1 MMVKEFSLSRSGT
14 KAAVLVP
21 IMALLILTFC
31 SREREYELENPQTT
45 YSDVELHLDGKR
57 SEELGKPIDTYYTSS
72 GEPFTGTQKIY
83 YSDTDSLH
91 MKQFFQEGIQTGA
104 VIYYDDGDIVRQ
116 KHGIYLN
123 KPLLKKMYENGI
135 LVYENIPPTESED
148 GMGHVRLWHKN
159 GQLSVEHSYT
169 GDQVKQGLMT
179 EYDEEG
185 NITKQGRYEDGELVE
200 MIKEREI

>member
-1 MMVKEFSLSRSGT
+1 MMFRYYSPFRLSSKT
-14 KAAVLVP
+14 
-21 IMALLILTFC
+21 ALLLPILALLTLTFC
-31 SREREYELENPQTT
+31 SNEEAEHKVQPTS
-45 YSDVELHLDGKR
+45 YSEVELHLDAKR
-57 SEELGKPIDTYYTSS
+57 DEELGKPLGTHYISS

-91 MKQFFQEGIQTGA
+91 MKQFFEEGIQTGA
-104 VIYYDDGDIVRQ
+104 VIYYDGGDTVRQ

-123 KPLLKKMYENGI
+123 QSLLKKMYENGI
-135 LVYENIPPTESED
+135 LVYENVPPTESED

-169 GDQVKQGLMT
+169 GGQVKQGLLT

-185 NITKQGRYEDGELVE
+185 NITMQERYEDGELVE
-200 MIKEREI
+200 TIK